1 MRFSYDEI
9 IDRFQDVLATPKML
23 IEETYNKP
31 DNTDVVVN
39 RYISIKNFGGFYM
52 LIIFEMDG
60 LVVRFLRA
68 YRILPKLLDGINI
81 AKTKPL
87 DVLTAFMEKYGVPKA
102 IPQFG
107 EHKIF
112 IERSLKVFFPGV
124 LDIDK
129 YLADV
134 KNV

>member
-23 IEETYNKP
+23 IEETFNKP
-31 DNTDVVVN
+31 DGTDIAVN
-39 RYISIKNFGGFYM
+39 RYVSIKNFGDFYL

-60 LVVRFLRA
+60 QIVRFLRA
-68 YRILPKLLDGINI
+68 YKIHPKLLDGMNI
-81 AKTKPL
+81 AKAKPI
-87 DVLTAFMEKYGVPKA
+87 DVLTAFMEKYGVTKA

-107 EHKIF
+107 EHKIL
-112 IERSLKVFFPGV
+112 IDRKLKIFFPGV

-129 YLADV
+129 YLADL
-134 KNV
+134 KTI

>member
-1 MRFSYDEI
+1 MRFSYDEV
-9 IDRFQDVLATPKML
+9 IDRFQEVLGTPKML

-31 DNTDVVVN
+31 DNTDIVVN
-39 RYISIKNFGGFYM
+39 RYISIKNFGDFYI
-52 LIIFEMDG
+52 LVIFEMDG

-68 YRILPKLLDGINI
+68 YRILPKLLDGMNI
-81 AKTKPL
+81 AKSKPL
-87 DVLTAFMEKYGVPKA
+87 DVLTAFMEKYGVPKE

-112 IERSLKVFFPGV
+112 VERSMKLFFPGV

-129 YLADV
+129 YLADL
-134 KNV
+134 KTI